1 MLGAVMLPEYQNVR
15 QRQAL
20 LLDRL
25 FRVDKGGG
33 SSDRGGNFLPRC
45 FVALTAVLSCRLPW
59 QGLHMGTW

>member
-1 MLGAVMLPEYQNVR
+1 MLPGYQTVW

-33 SSDRGGNFLPRC
+33 SNDRGGIFLPRW
-45 FVALTAVLSCRLPW
+45 FVALTAVLLSCRLPW
-59 QGLHMGTW
+59 QGLRLGTWWKV